1 VSARRL
7 VAGVATTAVVTAA
20 ALVGSGGVRVASAPV
35 VPASSVAA
43 QAAATEGSVRFTAS
57 GDFSTTAAAMSVFSA
72 IGALHPDLHLA
83 LGDLSYSTTLDEQ
96 GWCDLVTAR
105 VGPGFPFELLAGNHE
120 SNGMNGS
127 INDFSACLPN
137 QLPGLVGTYGRQYSV
152 DVPAEAPLVRYIMI
166 SPALEFPD
174 GTWSYAAGT
183 PRYAWT
189 SAAIDDARADGVPWV
204 VVGMHKP
211 CLSMGAYNCDPG
223 ADLIDLLVDKRVD
236 LVLHG
241 HEHLYQRSHQLAT
254 SAACPALVPGSYSA
268 ACVADTDATMTKGA
282 GTVFATVGTGGTPFR
297 DINLSDS
304 ESRYFAAYSALNA
317 DPTWGSLDVTAT
329 ATQLTAGFSR
339 ASGGT
344 FTDTFT
350 LGPPTTPTNQPPTSS
365 FSAACTGL
373 TCTMDAAAST
383 DPDGTIAAYAWGLGD
398 GSTAT
403 AVTASH
409 TYASAGS
416 YTVTLTVTDDDGA
429 SSSTTRVVTVTDGSQ
444 PLARDDF
451 ARSVATGWGTA
462 PTGGPWTIAGNTAN
476 LQVTT
481 GAGVMT
487 LAPGSTRGATLGS
500 LSSTSTDSTVTV
512 ALDRVPGGSGGYA
525 TVIGRQVGA
534 AAYSASAWVRSTG
547 AVSLVLKQG
556 STALSVVAVPGLV
569 YTPGAELMLR
579 AQVTGTA
586 PTTLRAKLWPKGQ
599 PEPAAWTLSTTDAT
613 AALQAAGS
621 AGLQAYLSSTA
632 GASTATR
639 FDDYGVRPGP

>member
-1 VSARRL
+1 VNARRL

-20 ALVGSGGVRVASAPV
+20 ALVGSGGVRVAA
-35 VPASSVAA
+35 PASSVS
-43 QAAATEGSVRFTAS
+43 AAAEGSVRFTAS

-105 VGPGFPFELLAGNHE
+105 VGAGFPFELLAGNHE

-152 DVPAEAPLVRYIMI
+152 DVPADAPLVRYIMI

-223 ADLIDLLVDKRVD
+223 ADLLDLLVDKRVD

-254 SAACPALVPGSYSA
+254 SASCPSLVPGTYSA
-268 ACVADTDATMTKGA
+268 GCVADADATMTKGA

-317 DPTWGSLDVTAT
+317 NPTWGSLDVTAT
-329 ATQLTAGFSR
+329 ATHLTAGFAR

-344 FTDTFT
+344 FTDAFT
-350 LGPPTTPTNQPPTSS
+350 LGPPATPVNQPPTAS
-365 FSAACTGL
+365 FTAACTGL
-373 TCTMDAAAST
+373 TCSMDAAGSN
-383 DPDGTIAAYAWGLGD
+383 DLDGTIVSYAWGLGD

-403 AVTASH
+403 GVTASRG
-409 TYASAGS
+409 YAAAGS

-429 SSSTTRVVTVTDGSQ
+429 TATTTRVVTPTGGSQ

-462 PTGGPWTIAGNTAN
+462 PTGGPWAVSGNAAN
-476 LQVTT
+476 LQVTA

-500 LSSTSTDSTVTV
+500 LSSTSSDSTVTL

-534 AAYSASAWVRSTG
+534 AGYSASAWVRATG

-556 STALSVVAVPGLV
+556 STALSVVAVPAPAYSPGTELV
-569 YTPGAELMLR
+569 LR
-579 AQVTGTA
+579 AQVTGTS

-599 PEPAAWTLSTTDAT
+599 PEPAAWMLSTTDAT
-613 AALQAAGS
+613 AALQSAGS

-632 GASTATR
+632 GVATATR
-639 FDDYGVRPGP
+639 FDDYEVRPVP